1 MRYGDFRCLCSCHPV
16 CVQEAYEVK
25 TITFISQLI
34 IPAFILFTVL
44 YGAFKKVRV
53 YDSFVSGAKEG
64 IQVTVNIFPYL
75 LAIFVAVK
83 AFQASGAF
91 DLIKLALAGSFTA
104 LGIPLE
110 VLSVAIIKPLSGSA
124 STAVFTDIVK
134 TTGPDSL
141 ASRISAVII
150 GSAETTFYVLAVYLG
165 AVGIR
170 RTKYLVPVCVI
181 ADTLGIVI
189 AIIIVRLMF

>member
-1 MRYGDFRCLCSCHPV
+1 
-16 CVQEAYEVK
+16 VK

-91 DLIKLALAGSFTA
+91 DLIKLALAGSFSF
-104 LGIPLE
+104 LGIPPE

-134 TTGPDSL
+134 STGPDSL

-170 RTKYLVPVCVI
+170 KTKYLVPVCMI
-181 ADTLGIVI
+181 ADALGIII
-189 AIIIVRLMF
+189 AIVIVRLMF